1 VKPSGAP
8 SVGDIV
14 ELLTGRLRAMVV
26 KENGRSIGVRF
37 LKTPSND
44 VLWLDRSHVKVISS
58 A

>member
-1 VKPSGAP
+1 MKHSGAP
-8 SVGDIV
+8 SVGDLV

-26 KENGRSIGVRF
+26 KENGRTIGIRF
-37 LKTPSND
+37 LKTPSGE

>member
-1 VKPSGAP
+1 MKPSGAP

-37 LKTPSND
+37 LKTPSGD

>member
-1 VKPSGAP
+1 MKPSGAP
-8 SVGDIV
+8 SVGDLV

-26 KENGRSIGVRF
+26 RENGRTIGIRF
-37 LKTPSND
+37 LKTPSGE

>member
-26 KENGRSIGVRF
+26 KENGRTIGVRF
-37 LKTPSND
+37 LKTPTGD
-44 VLWLDRSHVKVISS
+44 ILWL
-58 A
+58 